1 MSSIQTEAQV
11 AAKPIELPTVRVL
24 NEDKSWRPRR
34 SDEQS
39 ADDLKVT
46 NKIVLT
52 LAIQVRRTICQ
63 RQP

>member
-1 MSSIQTEAQV
+1 MAPIETNAPK
-11 AAKPIELPTVRVL
+11 AAEPFELPTVRVL

>member
-1 MSSIQTEAQV
+1 M
-11 AAKPIELPTVRVL
+11 RVL